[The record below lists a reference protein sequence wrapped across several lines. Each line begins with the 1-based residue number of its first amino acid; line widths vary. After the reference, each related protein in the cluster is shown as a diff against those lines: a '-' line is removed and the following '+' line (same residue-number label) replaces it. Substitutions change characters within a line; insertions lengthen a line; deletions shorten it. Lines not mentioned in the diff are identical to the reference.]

1 VPDTSQFPA
10 VEDFEIEM
18 FGAAD
23 EPLGIRMG
31 FVSRA
36 LDIRVSWA
44 YWDHLDRKF
53 ARWTL
58 DDIPLGSVDD
68 PFIDIDQCWG
78 VEVWQADGWVH
89 IAENDGEE
97 IIIARMKV
105 PVERYLDQWRQTLDR
120 YRHS

>member
-1 VPDTSQFPA
+1 MPDTSQFPA
-10 VEDFEIEM
+10 AEDFEIVL

-36 LDIRVSWA
+36 LDAYVGWD
-44 YWDHLDRKF
+44 YWDDVDRMF

-58 DDIPLGSVDD
+58 DDIPLGSVDA
-68 PFIDIDQCWG
+68 PFVDIDQYWG

-89 IAENDGEE
+89 IAYGDGEV
-97 IIIARMKV
+97 ITTRMKV

-120 YRHS
+120 CRRP